1 MPFSHHSHSG
11 QFCKHAKGTLEEVV
25 QEAIRQRFQL
35 FCLTEHVPRYREED
49 LYPEE
54 QGTSLHDLALQFQAF
69 LKEAHRLKK
78 LYAPQITLLI
88 GLETE
93 YITDI
98 DLAKIEDLLRE
109 HPREIELLVGS
120 VHHVNSIPIDFDK
133 DTFEGA
139 LSVFDSSKEFLHSYL
154 DSQYEVMQRLKP
166 EVIGHFDLCRLYTP
180 NLRLDEHESVW
191 GRVQRNIKFGIGYGA
206 LFEINAAAFRKG
218 WGTAYPGREV
228 LQYILAN
235 KGRITLSDDSHGPQ
249 AVGLNYTKMK
259 KYLRAN
265 GVKDVWRL
273 RPSSSPNA
281 AGRHVE
287 PVLVDNVF
295 DNPFWVGRE

>member
-1 MPFSHHSHSG
+1 M
-11 QFCKHAKGTLEEVV
+11 
-25 QEAIRQRFQL
+25 
-35 FCLTEHVPRYREED
+35 
-49 LYPEE
+49 
-54 QGTSLHDLALQFQAF
+54 
-69 LKEAHRLKK
+69 KEAHRLKK
-78 LYAPQITLLI
+78 LYAPQITLLV

-109 HPREIELLVGS
+109 HPKEIELLVGS

-139 LSVFDSSKEFLHSYL
+139 LSGFNSSKEFLHSYL

-180 NLRLDEHESVW
+180 SLRLDEHESVW

-228 LQYILAN
+228 LQVSMDTSRDCTIVDELAQYILAN

-273 RPSSSPNA
+273 RSSSSPNV
-281 AGRHVE
+281 AGRYVE
-287 PVLVDNVF
+287 AVLVDNVF